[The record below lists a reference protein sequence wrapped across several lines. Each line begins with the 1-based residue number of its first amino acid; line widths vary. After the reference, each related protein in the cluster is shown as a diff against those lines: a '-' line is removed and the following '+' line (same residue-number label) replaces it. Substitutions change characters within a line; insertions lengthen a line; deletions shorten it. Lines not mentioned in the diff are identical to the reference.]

1 MAEPEVI
8 EHDAPSYGLHGLQ
21 SRRKSRMYA
30 AWNFEVAPVKRDKTH
45 NGAQCLP
52 CKHEAELKGIEVK
65 DEGTCLAD
73 LQSILTHV
81 KGCILHARADRQ
93 RAEAELIVERNKRK
107 PANKRKLATA
117 QQTDS
122 LVSSS
127 SNRDA
132 RQSGLQAFM
141 ALADKP
147 LPQQEQ
153 KQFEQRCLRA
163 TVSANLPLSCS
174 SSVAKYA
181 TEYYDRFFGSTADEK
196 RQLYKHVAS
205 YLDKE
210 GAFGTSIPNYQDPK
224 EHPGV
229 FWSLMRQMA
238 PQLSKLAKHLF
249 QAKEEASRQSVPW
262 WEDTEVGHAGQ
273 RDCNCRGHSGQSR
286 N

>member
-8 EHDAPSYGLHGLQ
+8 ELDAPSDGLHGLQ

-81 KGCILHARADRQ
+81 KGCTLHARADRQ
-93 RAEAELIVERNKRK
+93 RAEVELIIERNKRK

-132 RQSGLQAFM
+132 GQSGMQAFM
-141 ALADKP
+141 ALADTP

-163 TVSANLPLSCS
+163 TVSANLPLSCWDDD
-174 SSVAKYA
+174 
-181 TEYYDRFFGSTADEK
+181 EFRGSYTDVRPELVIPTRRTISGRILDE
-196 RQLYKHVAS
+196 
-205 YLDKE
+205 
-210 GAFGTSIPNYQDPK
+210 GYQ
-224 EHPGV
+224 
-229 FWSLMRQMA
+229 A
-238 PQLSKLAKHLF
+238 
-249 QAKEEASRQSVPW
+249 AKESHESL
-262 WEDTEVGHAGQ
+262 HA
-273 RDCNCRGHSGQSR
+273 
-286 N
+286 